1 MNEFSFYKAQAQGL
15 HDRWISTLRDMR
27 DASAPVQFIFRDD
40 LKEIYAAA
48 QKLYTQSLDKLD
60 PLSRS
65 LLEHMLARS
74 IDQHFAITTSK

>member
-1 MNEFSFYKAQAQGL
+1 MNESFYKAQAQGL
-15 HDRWISTLRDMR
+15 HDRWISTLKEIRF
-27 DASAPVQFIFRDD
+27 ASPPVQWLSVAD
-40 LKEIYAAA
+40 LRQTYIEA